1 MISGTAIYNTLD
13 NNLNPTSGFYLT
25 STLDVAGLGGDSYFA
40 RVTADGRYFYPLLDD
55 IVGIVRLQGGHMASI
70 NGNSLLITD
79 HFALGP
85 NLVRGFAPSG
95 IGPRDA
101 TTGLALGATT
111 YFGGSLELQA
121 PVPALPP
128 EFGLKIAAFAD
139 AGTAFG
145 YDGKTNFGADGTLS
159 VVDDDQIRSS
169 VGVGL
174 LWASPL
180 GPIRFDYAWALSKA
194 PGDRIQQFRFQGGTR
209 F

>member
-1 MISGTAIYNTLD
+1 
-13 NNLNPTSGFYLT
+13 
-25 STLDVAGLGGDSYFA
+25 V
-40 RVTADGRYFYPLLDD
+40 DD
-55 IVGIVRLQGGHMASI
+55 IVAIARAQAGYVSSI
-70 NGNSLLITD
+70 NNKPLLITD
-79 HFALGP
+79 HFSPGP

-95 IGPRDA
+95 FGPRDV

-111 YFGGSLELQA
+111 YFGGSLEIQA

-128 EFGLKIAAFAD
+128 EFGLKVAAFAD

-145 YDGKTNFGADGTLS
+145 YDGKTDFGTLGS
-159 VVDDDQIRSS
+159 LNVADDNRIRSS
-169 VGVGL
+169 VGLGL

-194 PGDRIQQFRFQGGTR
+194 PGDRLQAFRFQGGTR